1 MILRPRRSTRTDT
14 LFPYTPLFRALAH
27 AELSAHRLELEVT
40 ESVFMREGTGA
51 EQLLDRILAL
61 GVKLSLDDFG
71 NGYSSL
77 GYLRKT
83 RFSTIKIDRSFVQGA
98 AQNETGRA

>member
-1 MILRPRRSTRTDT
+1 
-14 LFPYTPLFRALAH
+14 
-27 AELSAHRLELEVT
+27 
-40 ESVFMREGTGA
+40 MREGTGA

-71 NGYSSL
+71 TGYSPL

-98 AQNETGRA
+98 AKNVPERIAIIRAVVALAASLGMSTTAEGAANEAEVAELKRDEEGK